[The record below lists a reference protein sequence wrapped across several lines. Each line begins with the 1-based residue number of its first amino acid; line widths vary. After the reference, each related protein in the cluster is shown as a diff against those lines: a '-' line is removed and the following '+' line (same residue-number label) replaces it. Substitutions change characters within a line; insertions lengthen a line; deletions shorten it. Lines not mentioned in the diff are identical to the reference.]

1 MSPLF
6 LKRDE
11 HDVSGKPRHTFPD
24 HARALRNSMLPR
36 ENFMAATRS
45 WMVVD
50 VAMWLESFYKPEL
63 DAAHNRA
70 LRPALR

>member
-1 MSPLF
+1 LI
-6 LKRDE
+6 E
-11 HDVSGKPRHTFPD
+11 HDLFGKPQHTFPD